1 MREEM
6 ILKKYI
12 VFEERVQEIRV
23 IIYIV
28 LVIHPSLRAA
38 RKTFRVFY
46 GDIKVIHNELYQNI
60 SPITP
65 RSCLLGREKY

>member
-1 MREEM
+1 M

-28 LVIHPSLRAA
+28 LAIQPSFRAA
-38 RKTFRVFY
+38 RKIFRVFY

-60 SPITP
+60 PPITP